1 MFGFFTKKE
10 KVIEPQTPADTLG
23 PFRPIVDV
31 STAFSYV
38 KVTPNGDTITIGL
51 KTDTIEESKWALE
64 EVKLLKSAI
73 QNIKKEIKSDMSAL
87 RQSYQN
93 NVANRG
99 AMVPGGGK
107 FGMVIRYGIRA
118 SRASERAN
126 ISDQLKAVQ
135 DTVISP
141 LDNLLLHCDKMK
153 VVLKKEVLAG

>member
-1 MFGFFTKKE
+1 MFGLFTKKE
-10 KVIEPQTPADTLG
+10 TVAVEPQEDVLG

-31 STAFSYV
+31 ASAFSYV
-38 KVTPNGDTITIGL
+38 KVTQNGDTISIRL

-73 QNIKKEIKSDMSAL
+73 QNIKKEVKSDMTAL
-87 RQSYQN
+87 RQAYQN

-118 SRASERAN
+118 SRAAERAN
-126 ISDQLKAVQ
+126 ISDKLKAVQ
-135 DTVISP
+135 DTVINP

-153 VVLKKEVLAG
+153 VVLKKEVLSG

>member
-10 KVIEPQTPADTLG
+10 KVIEPKIQEDILG

-31 STAFSYV
+31 STTFSYV
-38 KVTPNGDTITIGL
+38 KVKQDGDTISIGL
-51 KTDTIEESKWALE
+51 NTDTIEESKWALE

-73 QNIKKEIKSDMSAL
+73 QNIKKEVKSDMTAL

-118 SRASERAN
+118 GRASERAS
-126 ISDQLKAVQ
+126 ISDKLKAVQ